1 MLIQFSRRDFGL
13 RRIVLVSAALLCGAC
28 ARHAPPATTTAHE
41 GEEIAFMRNPIM
53 PKGWIIY
60 GKESRRLIAITDTI
74 PDAEGRL
81 AVRFLGRKRS

>member
-1 MLIQFSRRDFGL
+1 MLCQSNL
-13 RRIVLVSAALLCGAC
+13 RMIVLVGAALLCGAC
-28 ARHAPPATTTAHE
+28 ARQSPPATATQPD

-60 GKESRRLIAITDTI
+60 GKDSRRLIAISDTI

-81 AVRFLGRKRS
+81 AVRLLGQKSP